1 MALLKSAFFIFNT
14 MDSTTVKVS
23 QNRQN
28 KEQLVAELTEKV
40 GKSNGMVFANYQG
53 LTHQQ
58 LENMKKS
65 LKKVNAEFIAVKN
78 TLLLRALGDKLD
90 EASKAH
96 FNQPTGAMF
105 IYEDL
110 IDPLKELTK
119 TVKEFKMPIIKF
131 GILDGKIVTD
141 QEVTKIATL
150 PPLPVLQAQL
160 LGQMKAPISGL
171 HRALNWNLQ
180 SLVMTLN
187 AIKEKK
193 PATTA

>member
-1 MALLKSAFFIFNT
+1 
-14 MDSTTVKVS
+14 MDNTTVKVS
-23 QNRQN
+23 QNRQK
-28 KEQLVAELTEKV
+28 KEQLIAELVEKM
-40 GKSNGMVFANYQG
+40 GKSNAMVFANYQG

-65 LKKVNAEFIAVKN
+65 LKKANAEFMAVKN
-78 TLLLRALGDKLD
+78 TLLLRALGDRID
-90 EASKAH
+90 EATKEH
-96 FNQPTGAMF
+96 FNQPTGALF
-105 IYEDL
+105 IYDDF

-119 TVKEFKMPIIKF
+119 TVKEFKMPVVKF
-131 GILDGKIVTD
+131 GIFEGKVVTD
-141 QEVTKIATL
+141 KDVAKIASL

-187 AIKEKK
+187 AIKDKK
-193 PATTA
+193 PAASA

>member
-1 MALLKSAFFIFNT
+1 MALLKECFFMSDVRT
-14 MDSTTVKVS
+14 SK
-23 QNRQN
+23 NRQK
-28 KEQLVAELTEKV
+28 KEQLIAELTEKV
-40 GKSNGMVFANYQG
+40 GKSTGMVFANYQG

-58 LENMKKS
+58 LEKLKRN
-65 LKKVNAEFIAVKN
+65 LKKADSEFVAVKN
-78 TLLLRALGDKLD
+78 TLLLRALEGKLD
-90 EASKAH
+90 DTAKGH

-105 IYEDL
+105 MYNDIV
-110 IDPLKELTK
+110 DPLKQLTQ
-119 TVKEFKMPIIKF
+119 TIKEFKMPIIKF

-141 QEVTKIATL
+141 KEVTKIASL

-187 AIKEKK
+187 AIKDKK
-193 PATTA
+193 PAASA

>member
-1 MALLKSAFFIFNT
+1 
-14 MDSTTVKVS
+14 MDNTTVKVS
-23 QNRQN
+23 QNRQK
-28 KEQLVAELTEKV
+28 KEQLVAELKDKV
-40 GKSNGMVFANYQG
+40 AKSNGMVFANYQG

-58 LENMKKS
+58 LEN
-65 LKKVNAEFIAVKN
+65 LKKNLKKAEAEFVAVKN
-78 TLLLRALGDKLD
+78 TLLQLALEGKIDT
-90 EASKAH
+90 EATKKY
-96 FNQPTGAMF
+96 FTQPTGAMF
-105 IYEDL
+105 IYSD
-110 IDPLKELTK
+110 IVDPLKELAK
-119 TVKEFKMPIIKF
+119 TIKEFKMPVIKF

-141 QEVTKIATL
+141 QEVTKIASL

-193 PATTA
+193 TA